1 MASRKPKPPIEIY
14 DTTLRDGEQ
23 GHPGE
28 FNLEQKY
35 QMALEIDKL
44 GVDVIEAGFP
54 AVSKEEL
61 DLIKRLNGK
70 VKAKLC
76 AISTTKAEHV
86 QLAIE
91 SGAQRITIFSPC
103 SELQMTAMKTTPKEV
118 VENSIAAVKMARK
131 AGREVEFIAMDA
143 VRANPNFLTGFA
155 KQLQKAGIMR
165 LTLSDTTGHL
175 TPNKTY
181 KLFKRM
187 KKVVKVPLSAHA
199 HNDFG
204 DANALTVAAVEGG
217 ATQAHVTISGLG
229 EKSGNAS
236 LEAVVMNLERKHGYR
251 TRINKQV
258 LVPQIH
264 KIANLG
270 KFKIPKRAPVS
281 GKLVHT
287 YRAGLHMDDKT
298 NAFRGFAPEEVGTK
312 GMLVYGKGASGRVT
326 AELAK
331 RLGHNPSREEVSAF
345 VKHLKRYGERGYE
358 RPEQRVEKLINRA
371 ERMKQHKLN
380 KAAQGHVKR

>member
-1 MASRKPKPPIEIY
+1 MTKTKPHIEIY

-28 FNLEQKY
+28 FKLEEKFK
-35 QMALEIDKL
+35 MALEIDKL

-61 DLIKRLNGK
+61 ELIKRLKGK
-70 VKAKLC
+70 TKAKLC
-76 AISTTKAEHV
+76 AISTTRPEHV

-91 SGAQRITIFSPC
+91 SGADRITIFAPC
-103 SELQMTAMKTTPKEV
+103 SELQMIAMKTNPKEV
-118 VENSIAAVKMARK
+118 IANSLSAIKMARK

-143 VRANPNFLTGFA
+143 ARANPRFLNGFA
-155 KQLQKAGIMR
+155 KQLQKAGIRR
-165 LTLSDTTGHL
+165 LTLSDTTGSL
-175 TPNKTY
+175 THKQTVEM
-181 KLFKRM
+181 FRRM
-187 KKVVKVPLSAHA
+187 KKIVKIPLSAHA

-204 DANALTVAAVEGG
+204 DANALTVAAIEGG

-236 LEAVVMNLERKHGYR
+236 LEAVVMNLERKHGYQ
-251 TRINKQV
+251 TKINKNI

-264 KIANLG
+264 KIANIG
-270 KFKIPKRAPVS
+270 RFGIPKRSPVS
-281 GKLVHT
+281 GELVHT

-298 NAFRGFAPEEVGTK
+298 NAFRGFNPEEVGAK
-312 GMLVYGKGASGRVT
+312 GTLVYGKGASGRVT

-331 RLGHNPSREEVSAF
+331 KLGHNPSREEVSAF

-358 RPEQRVEKLINRA
+358 RPEARVETLIKRA
-371 ERMKQHKLN
+371 ERMKQHKIQ
-380 KAAQGHVKR
+380 KAAQGHKKL